1 MTPTATHLLI
11 IDAQNDFCD
20 LPAAWC
26 PNDPARPGPA
36 DVARLSPALP
46 VPGSHADMQRLADF
60 MRRCMPAIDAITV
73 TLDSHLRV
81 GIERPAFWR
90 RRDGSSVAPFTPI
103 SLADFSAGEFA
114 PRLAE
119 NVAIV
124 RAYLT
129 SLEKRGRY
137 TLMVWP
143 PHCVIGTWGHA
154 LHADVDAA
162 LAEWETARHE
172 PVARVL
178 KGMNPL
184 TEHYSAIA
192 AEVPRADEP
201 DTLPNAALLARL
213 AHAQRIVV
221 AGEAGSHCVKSTVED
236 IADYLGPADV
246 RRLVLLTDC
255 MSPVAGFE
263 THHAA
268 FLQDMQDRGAHLATA
283 ETLIRTLNAG
293 ADTAARQ

>member
-1 MTPTATHLLI
+1 MTISTHLLI

-26 PNDPARPGPA
+26 PVDPVQPGPA
-36 DVARLSPALP
+36 DGVRVSPALP

-60 MRRCMPAIDAITV
+60 MRRCMPSIDAISA

-90 RRDGSSVAPFTPI
+90 RRDGSPVAPFTTI
-103 SLADFSAGEFA
+103 SLADFSAGEFV
-114 PRLAE
+114 PQLAE
-119 NVAIV
+119 NVPVA
-124 RAYLT
+124 RTYLT
-129 SLEKRGRY
+129 ELEKRARY

-143 PHCVIGTWGHA
+143 EHCVIGTWGHA

-162 LAEWETARHE
+162 LAAWEIARHE
-172 PVARVL
+172 PAARVL
-178 KGMNPL
+178 KGMNPF

-201 DTLPNAALLARL
+201 DTLPNAVLLARL

-221 AGEAGSHCVKSTVED
+221 AGEASSHCVKSTVED
-236 IADYLGPADV
+236 VADYLGPVDV
-246 RRLVLLTDC
+246 RKLVLLTDC

-263 THHAA
+263 THHST
-268 FLQDMQDRGAHLATA
+268 FLRDMQNRGAHLSTA
-283 ETLIRTLNAG
+283 QALIRTLNAG
-293 ADTAARQ
+293 ADTAAPH